1 MKTQF
6 ITDVIGRKKSVVI
19 PIRDYKKILDELE
32 ELADLRAYDEAK
44 ASHEESIPFD
54 TAIKEIEAKRYGIH
68 P

>member
-19 PIRDYKKILDELE
+19 PMRDYKKILEELE

-44 ASHEESIPFD
+44 ASREESIPFD
-54 TAIKEIEAKRYGIH
+54 TAIKEIEA
-68 P
+68 

>member
-6 ITDVIGRKKSVVI
+6 ITDVNGRKKSVI
-19 PIRDYKKILDELE
+19 MPIRDYKKILEELE

-44 ASHEESIPFD
+44 NSHEESIPFEI
-54 TAIKEIEAKRYGIH
+54 AIEEIEAKRNGLH